1 MITETSL
8 LAKNKRNYF
17 GYTEGNGQ
25 HQVGIIEL
33 PFNSY
38 GNGDRSVIALS
49 LVFDA
54 LWEYFDSSERFQ
66 ILLKVLEDIRRP
78 TDGLRAWVSNPQ
90 NIHQNNHLQRRA
102 GALLYA
108 AIVFNDYPAY
118 PEANEDINLAR
129 YLLFTYQNNLVVRM
143 TDPEGASQEGT
154 FYGCLQFAR
163 IINEMY
169 ALNRWDNTNYFLQEP
184 FLSRLTNAPKWYCYE
199 ILPAP
204 RSALYRRSI
213 ILVIVTRG
221 FITLM
226 DFGLVCCFLAV
237 HIITHWL
244 LGYLII
250 LQQALIIC

>member
-1 MITETSL
+1 MDNIKLGL
-8 LAKNKRNYF
+8 LNYPLIVM
-17 GYTEGNGQ
+17 GM
-25 HQVGIIEL
+25 GI
-33 PFNSY
+33 
-38 GNGDRSVIALS
+38 DVIALS